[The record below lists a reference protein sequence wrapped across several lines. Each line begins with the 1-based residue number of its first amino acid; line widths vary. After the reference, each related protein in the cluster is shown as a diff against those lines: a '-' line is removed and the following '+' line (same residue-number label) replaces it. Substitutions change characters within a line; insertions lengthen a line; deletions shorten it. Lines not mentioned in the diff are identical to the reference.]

1 MSHAK
6 SLRVIGQTLEAA
18 RIATFE
24 LEKYGPQYMVWSVA
38 VTETGERMM
47 RDALRRDK
55 GGAQDACDIANRV
68 FCFSPGDISRL
79 DGQAQKQRR
88 NLSSSGTPPSKL
100 ISHGL
105 RTLGDH
111 FDRMHVTA
119 FRIEWALNSVSID
132 YQRMNELRNSKTFTA
147 EELRYLCEH
156 PRMQRANVS
165 LFPKLEI

>member
-24 LEKYGPQYMVWSVA
+24 LEKYGPQYMVWSVS
-38 VTETGERMM
+38 VTETGERIM
-47 RDALRRDK
+47 RDALRRDNVGTK
-55 GGAQDACDIANRV
+55 DAFPTANRV

-79 DGQAQKQRR
+79 DGQAQRQRR
-88 NLSSSGTPPSKL
+88 NQSSSGTPPAKL

-111 FDRMHVTA
+111 FDRMHVSA
-119 FRIEWALNSVSID
+119 FRIEWTLNSVSID
-132 YQRMNELRNSKTFTA
+132 YQRMNGLRNSKTFTA
-147 EELRYLCEH
+147 EELHYLCEH
-156 PRMQRANVS
+156 PKMQRANAS
-165 LFPKLEI
+165 LFPKLEF